1 MKTIYTICTTNKKNR
16 ERLTAWIKPT
26 YFFLEKDF
34 CCLSFFFYDQCR
46 NFTADNRPQWE
57 HWHTFK
63 HQRQQNWEIK
73 DQSWISSASHH
84 QVERISIGIS
94 RLKLDGEWGRCLME
108 WLDLFILLFVCSF
121 NVKQV
126 PLFAFLHICTESRI
140 YLSFVI
146 HLNSIFM
153 HCRYQ
158 LKHPIYILLTR
169 FWQSLSL
176 AADQQLI
183 NFSQNVLICPTK
195 WKRLCPENLVWALD
209 FLIHEIFIF
218 LRKKVTWLLFM
229 HFQPYT

>member
-1 MKTIYTICTTNKKNR
+1 MNKAN
-16 ERLTAWIKPT
+16 I
-26 YFFLEKDF
+26 FFLEKDF

-84 QVERISIGIS
+84 QVERISFGIS

-126 PLFAFLHICTESRI
+126 PLFAFLHICTEWFCQNPESI
-140 YLSFVI
+140 YLLYYIWTAYSCI
-146 HLNSIFM
+146 AGINLNT
-153 HCRYQ
+153 
-158 LKHPIYILLTR
+158 L
-169 FWQSLSL
+169 
-176 AADQQLI
+176 
-183 NFSQNVLICPTK
+183 
-195 WKRLCPENLVWALD
+195 
-209 FLIHEIFIF
+209 FIF
-218 LRKKVTWLLFM
+218 LISHMNTPDMIISCKALQWANKKGNINYWSTQTTFYKT
-229 HFQPYT
+229 FS

>member
-1 MKTIYTICTTNKKNR
+1 M
-16 ERLTAWIKPT
+16 TAWIKPT

-73 DQSWISSASHH
+73 DQSWFSSASHH

-158 LKHPIYILLTR
+158 FKHPIYIFYLAYEHTWYDNILQGIALVYFQFIQLLHTKGA
-169 FWQSLSL
+169 FL
-176 AADQQLI
+176 ALPP
-183 NFSQNVLICPTK
+183 SP
-195 WKRLCPENLVWALD
+195 
-209 FLIHEIFIF
+209 
-218 LRKKVTWLLFM
+218 
-229 HFQPYT
+229 